1 MRKRIWMALA
11 GTALAMAPALAD
23 VRDGVDAWGRGDYK
37 KAVAEWR
44 PAANAG
50 DADAQFNLAQA
61 YTLGRGVPV
70 DIPVAE
76 SWFRKAALQ
85 GHVAAQAKY
94 GLVLFDQHKPG
105 EAAPWLEKAAHRGE
119 PRAQLVYGTMLFNGD
134 GGAKD
139 WPRAYAWIVRAAAAN
154 TPRAS
159 EVQAQMDKA
168 IPTDQRQ
175 QGLELARRYE
185 AEAQR
190 PELPPEIAGKPQKAG
205 IRGTDVPPSDY
216 DSSAPRKP
224 EVLALA
230 PERQP
235 TRTKPARVRP
245 PAPVAPA
252 SASPAPVPAA
262 QPPRAPAPAAIATS
276 RGGWKVQLG
285 SFGDPGNARKLWGQV
300 AHRFAGAE
308 VQYVKGGAMT
318 RVLVGPFASKGA
330 ALAACGAVKPC
341 VPVAP

>member
-1 MRKRIWMALA
+1 MMIMRKRVWTALA
-11 GTALAMAPALAD
+11 GALLSAGPALAD
-23 VRDGVDAWGRGDYK
+23 VRGGVDAWGRGDYK

-61 YTLGRGVPV
+61 YTLGRGVPA

-94 GLVLFDQHKPG
+94 GLILFDQHKPN
-105 EAAPWLEKAAHRGE
+105 EAAPWLEKASLRGE

-190 PELPPEIAGKPQKAG
+190 PELPPVIAGKPPVAG
-205 IRGTDVPPSDY
+205 VRGTDLPPSAY
-216 DSSAPRKP
+216 DPNIQRKP
-224 EVLALA
+224 EVMALA

-235 TRTKPARVRP
+235 TRTQPARPRP
-245 PAPVAPA
+245 PAPIPA
-252 SASPAPVPAA
+252 TQAA
-262 QPPRAPAPAAIATS
+262 RAPAPAAIATS

-285 SFGDPGNARKLWGQV
+285 SFGDPANAHKLWSQV
-300 AHRFAGAE
+300 GRRFGGAD
-308 VQYVKGGAMT
+308 VSYVKSGAMT
-318 RVLVGPFASKGA
+318 RVLVGPFASKSA
-330 ALAACGAVKPC
+330 AQSACGSITPC

>member
-1 MRKRIWMALA
+1 MRKRVWMAVA
-11 GTALAMAPALAD
+11 GTLLTISPAMAD

-76 SWFRKAALQ
+76 GWFRKAAVQ
-85 GHVAAQAKY
+85 GHFAAQAKY
-94 GLVLFDQHKPG
+94 GLILFDQHKPN
-105 EAAPWLEKAAHRGE
+105 EAAPWLEKASLRGE

-168 IPTDQRQ
+168 IPTEQRQ

-190 PELPPEIAGKPQKAG
+190 PELPPEIAGKTRGAG
-205 IRGTDVPPSDY
+205 VRGTELPPSDY
-216 DSSAPRKP
+216 DPAAPRKP
-224 EVLALA
+224 EVPALA
-230 PERQP
+230 PGRQPSRPQP
-235 TRTKPARVRP
+235 TRPRQPAAVPTAQPAR
-245 PAPVAPA
+245 AVAPT
-252 SASPAPVPAA
+252 V
-262 QPPRAPAPAAIATS
+262 IATS

-285 SFGDPGNARKLWGQV
+285 SFGDAANARKLWSQV
-300 AHRFAGAE
+300 GRRFGGAD
-308 VQYVKGGAMT
+308 VSYVKSGAMT
-318 RVLVGPFASKGA
+318 RVLVGPFASKSA
-330 ALAACGAVKPC
+330 AQSACGSIKPC

>member
-1 MRKRIWMALA
+1 MRTRVWMALA
-11 GTALAMAPALAD
+11 GTLLLMSPAVAD

-37 KAVAEWR
+37 KAIAEWR

-61 YTLGRGVPV
+61 YTLGRGVPT
-70 DIPVAE
+70 DIAVAE
-76 SWFRKAALQ
+76 GWFRKAALQ
-85 GHVAAQAKY
+85 GHIAAQAKY
-94 GLVLFDQHKPG
+94 GLILFDQHKPND
-105 EAAPWLEKAAHRGE
+105 AAPWLEKASLRGE

-139 WPRAYAWIVRAAAAN
+139 WPRAYAFIVRAAAAN

-190 PELPPEIAGKPQKAG
+190 PELPPEITGKPRSVG
-205 IRGTDVPPSDY
+205 MRGTDLPPSDY
-216 DSSAPRKP
+216 DPAAPRKP
-224 EVLALA
+224 EVMALA

-235 TRTKPARVRP
+235 TR
-245 PAPVAPA
+245 
-252 SASPAPVPAA
+252 A
-262 QPPRAPAPAAIATS
+262 QPPRVRAPAPAPTAQPARSAAPTAQPARARAPAAIATS

-285 SFGDPGNARKLWGQV
+285 SFGDPANARKLWGQV
-300 AHRFAGAE
+300 GRRFAGAD
-308 VQYVKGGAMT
+308 VQYAKSGAMT

-330 ALAACGAVKPC
+330 AQAACGSIKPC

>member
-1 MRKRIWMALA
+1 MRKRVWMALA
-11 GTALAMAPALAD
+11 GTLLSASPALAD
-23 VRDGVDAWGRGDYK
+23 VREGVEAWGRADYK
-37 KAVAEWR
+37 KAIAEWR

-61 YTLGRGVPV
+61 YTLGRGVPT

-94 GLVLFDQHKPG
+94 GLILFDQHKPND
-105 EAAPWLEKAAHRGE
+105 AAPWLEKAALRGE

-154 TPRAS
+154 TPKAS

-190 PELPPEIAGKPQKAG
+190 PELPPALASKPGGAGV
-205 IRGTDVPPSDY
+205 RSTDLPPSAY
-216 DSSAPRKP
+216 DPNVPRKP

-235 TRTKPARVRP
+235 KRPQPQRLRP
-245 PAPVAPA
+245 PAPIPTPEPA
-252 SASPAPVPAA
+252 RGPAPTAV
-262 QPPRAPAPAAIATS
+262 ATS

-285 SFGDPGNARKLWGQV
+285 SFGDPANARKLWSQV
-300 AHRFAGAE
+300 GRRFGGAD
-308 VQYVKGGAMT
+308 VSYVKSGAMT

-330 ALAACGAVKPC
+330 AQSACGSIKPC